1 MLQAG
6 GNVALPEKLIALY
19 TRHILEGL
27 NYLHNLSFF
36 HRDIKG
42 GNVLIQR
49 NLEEGE
55 AKICD
60 FGVSKQIHDFR
71 RKAQTCIG
79 TTRYMSPEL
88 LEGQCQNLASADIWA
103 LGATV
108 TEMATGKLPFNN
120 KEKFYGWEVSLSN
133 SNINCCKSK
142 ATNSK
147 SVHLQSENI

>member
-1 MLQAG
+1 MLKTG

-49 NLEEGE
+49 NSEEGE

-60 FGVSKQIHDFR
+60 FGVSKQIQDFR
-71 RKAQTCIG
+71 GKAQTCIG
-79 TTRYMSPEL
+79 TTRYMAPEL
-88 LEGQCQNLASADIWA
+88 LEGECQNLASADIWA

-108 TEMATGKLPFNN
+108 TEMGTGKLPFSN
-120 KEKFYGWEVSLSN
+120 KENFHGWEVSVSN
-133 SNINCCKSK
+133 SNINC
-142 ATNSK
+142 
-147 SVHLQSENI
+147 